1 MDVELSKREIAALLY
16 FGLQGLQAVA
26 KHSEIEPE
34 HLEPFVSLSLEL
46 MATARELD
54 QEPAPESI
62 PPLTPE
68 RERAA
73 KGRRLELVPRSDPSP
88 A

>member
-1 MDVELSKREIAALLY
+1 MDIELSKREIAILLW

-26 KHSEIEPE
+26 KYSEIEPE

-46 MATARELD
+46 MPTVQELD
-54 QEPAPESI
+54 QEPAPESS

-73 KGRRLELVPRSDPSP
+73 EGPRLRLVPRSDPP
-88 A
+88 AA